1 MTTTLAGVVAGCAA
15 VPTGATGVQTRATPA
30 TVGAEAQIAA
40 LAAILARHA
49 SATAALEEWCQQ
61 NRFADAPRIV
71 AHRLPASGETIVQ
84 ARQHLRL
91 RGDTPIGVRHV
102 ELACGTRVL
111 SVAHNVYNPALLSP
125 AMNAAL
131 AATDVPFGK
140 VVAPLGFT
148 RETIDQRRG
157 GEPGCPAG
165 TVLSQV
171 ALLRLPDG
179 QPLAF
184 LTECYT
190 RAAVE

>member
-1 MTTTLAGVVAGCAA
+1 MALSVVTTLAGCAA
-15 VPTGATGVQTRATPA
+15 PQARVT
-30 TVGAEAQIAA
+30 A
-40 LAAILARHA
+40 LAETLARHA
-49 SATAALEEWCQQ
+49 SATAALEEWCRH
-61 NRFADAPRIV
+61 NRFADAPRIA
-71 AHRLPASGETIVQ
+71 AHRLPATGETVAE

-91 RGDTPIGVRHV
+91 SADAPLGIRHV
-102 ELACGTRVL
+102 ELVCGTRVL
-111 SVAHNVYNPALLSP
+111 SVAHNVYDPALLTR

-131 AATDVPFGK
+131 AGSDIPFGK

-148 RETIDQRRG
+148 RETLDTRRG

-171 ALLRLPDG
+171 ALLRLPG
-179 QPLAF
+179 GRPLAF